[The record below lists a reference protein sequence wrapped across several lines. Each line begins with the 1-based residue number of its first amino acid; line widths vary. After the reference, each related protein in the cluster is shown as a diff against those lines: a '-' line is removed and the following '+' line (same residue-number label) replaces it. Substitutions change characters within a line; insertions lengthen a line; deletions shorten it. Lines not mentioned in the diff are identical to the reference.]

1 LVTGQGTY
9 LGAHG
14 QAAAEEVIAAGFP
27 KYGISCTWN
36 KPPLN
41 FKYYGCMGG
50 NIHVGSSLPAMI
62 PAPLS
67 RGVQMI
73 KLEGDEPE

>member
-1 LVTGQGTY
+1 
-9 LGAHG
+9 
-14 QAAAEEVIAAGFP
+14 
-27 KYGISCTWN
+27 
-36 KPPLN
+36 
-41 FKYYGCMGG
+41 MGG